1 MNKSAQKNPA
11 GKNKEKRSL
20 PKALT
25 GVLGLDE
32 ITGGGFPRGRATL
45 ICGSAGAGKTLLAM
59 EFLVRGAMVDYAD
72 EAYLHFVVR
81 VSLLFSAFPVP
92 QGRD

>member
-11 GKNKEKRSL
+11 GKNKENHSL
-20 PKALT
+20 PKTLT

-45 ICGSAGAGKTLLAM
+45 ICGSAGAG
-59 EFLVRGAMVDYAD
+59 D
-72 EAYLHFVVR
+72 
-81 VSLLFSAFPVP
+81 SAGNGVP
-92 QGRD
+92 CSRRYG